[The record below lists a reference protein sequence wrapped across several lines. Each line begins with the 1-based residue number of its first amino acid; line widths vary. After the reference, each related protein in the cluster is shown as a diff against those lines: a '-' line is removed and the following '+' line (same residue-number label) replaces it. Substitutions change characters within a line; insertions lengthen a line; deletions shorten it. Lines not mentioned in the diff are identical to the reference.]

1 MGLDVEMKTAE
12 PAAAPSPLIRKSEC
26 FSISLL
32 SVPPSFSSCPGSS
45 DVAAAIESR
54 RESSA

>member
-32 SVPPSFSSCPGSS
+32 SVPPSFSFCPGSS
-45 DVAAAIESR
+45 DVAAAIES
-54 RESSA
+54 